1 VFSPIG
7 LTKSLPQAQIVPAP
21 SSLSCVISLVSRTNR
36 RAPRK
41 FRGRDIWEYRLGPTV
56 DASGK
61 LADGREFREIDE
73 FKQLLLEREDQVAR
87 NLTRNLLV
95 YATGAGIQFADREV
109 VEQILDRLKSRGGGL
124 RMLVHEI
131 VQSRAFR
138 CK

>member
-1 VFSPIG
+1 V
-7 LTKSLPQAQIVPAP
+7 
-21 SSLSCVISLVSRTNR
+21 
-36 RAPRK
+36 
-41 FRGRDIWEYRLGPTV
+41 
-56 DASGK
+56 
-61 LADGREFREIDE
+61 ADGREFREIDE
-73 FKQLLLEREDQVAR
+73 CKQLLLEREDQVAR